1 MRSFEE
7 LKELHNIKIHIRVNV
22 FLQARH
28 FAVSIKHPT
37 ESVVKPFNVID
48 DTNANPLDK
57 DSNHNILFADEKVRR
72 MDFLCSNEKDKRGG
86 GQRGIMIRKSER
98 QIKRAEMRAGERRRE
113 TRSTKS
119 SDSQKTKEFSQFD
132 FPI

>member
-1 MRSFEE
+1 MDQWGFEPFHKTKMRSFEE

-86 GQRGIMIRKSER
+86 G
-98 QIKRAEMRAGERRRE
+98 
-113 TRSTKS
+113 
-119 SDSQKTKEFSQFD
+119 KEG
-132 FPI
+132 

>member
-28 FAVSIKHPT
+28 FAVSIKYPA

-86 GQRGIMIRKSER
+86 AKRDNDKKERKTDKESINEGWGEKKGNSINQIFR
-98 QIKRAEMRAGERRRE
+98 QPEN
-113 TRSTKS
+113 
-119 SDSQKTKEFSQFD
+119 
-132 FPI
+132 

>member
-28 FAVSIKHPT
+28 FAVSIKYPA

-72 MDFLCSNEKDKRGG
+72 MDFPCSNEKDKRGG
-86 GQRGIMIRKSER
+86 AKRDNDKKERKTDKESRNEGWGEKKGNSINQIFR
-98 QIKRAEMRAGERRRE
+98 QPEN
-113 TRSTKS
+113 
-119 SDSQKTKEFSQFD
+119 
-132 FPI
+132 